1 MLVSSELNLT
11 ECLFMYETLSFSIK
25 TKAITSFSDYKS
37 RRSDP
42 VIYEQLSFRVDE
54 LAKDKIVWS
63 VWEKNEVAFKKD
75 REELAKKGTN

>member
-1 MLVSSELNLT
+1 
-11 ECLFMYETLSFSIK
+11 MYETLSFSIK

-54 LAKDKIVWS
+54 LAKDKLVWS
-63 VWEKNEVAFKKD
+63 VWEKNEVAFKIEKN
-75 REELAKKGTN
+75 LLKKEQINHSYIM

>member
-1 MLVSSELNLT
+1 MIETYRNLHFIDFPLSHTPNMLVSSELNLT

-37 RRSDP
+37 RRSNP

-54 LAKDKIVWS
+54 LAKDKLVWS
-63 VWEKNEVAFKKD
+63 V
-75 REELAKKGTN
+75 